1 FFRMKLPLT
10 QILILVFLVLLSF
23 PTAEG
28 LICHQC
34 SSVRKDNKCRR
45 PSTCKVSTKQFCFI
59 QRNSKGGYIKRIRQG
74 CTSYCVDTIQF
85 SNAYIKYT
93 FCCKTDYCNKYNVWQ
108 FL

>member
-1 FFRMKLPLT
+1 MKLPLT

-23 PTAEG
+23 PT
-28 LICHQC
+28 
-34 SSVRKDNKCRR
+34 
-45 PSTCKVSTKQFCFI
+45 
-59 QRNSKGGYIKRIRQG
+59 GGYIKRIRQG

-93 FCCKTDYCNKYNVWQ
+93 FCCRTDYCNKYNVWQ